1 MCTAGFWKDQKG
13 TIHYFKNRMLKQMP
27 KNQQVDFSEKGIFIT
42 DENGRFEGLNKYGLS
57 GILLLK

>member
-1 MCTAGFWKDQKG
+1 
-13 TIHYFKNRMLKQMP
+13 MLKQMP